1 MTYCAARVK
10 LNVVSNSIPIPISMN
25 ATLDSAV
32 ISLRRGTLP
41 LLISMPHVGTQVPR
55 DIAATMTEAA
65 RHVDDCDW
73 HLERLYD
80 FAARR
85 GASMLAPSNARYV
98 VDLNRP
104 PDNANLYPGQDTTG
118 LLPID
123 TFDKAP
129 LYHPGGEP
137 TEAEVARRV
146 ERYWQPYHEAL
157 ARTLAELKA
166 QHGAVLLWE
175 AHSIRSHVPR
185 FFEGRLPDFNIG
197 TASGASAAPGMAE
210 ALVECVKR
218 HGGGYTAVANGRFKG
233 GYITRHYGQPEEGIH
248 AVQLELSQITYMDE
262 ARPYAYD
269 EALASRVEPLLD
281 ALIDEALGRLPR
293 A

>member
-1 MTYCAARVK
+1 MTQKCAASVN
-10 LNVVSNSIPIPISMN
+10 LNDPRFRPLDMN
-25 ATLDSAV
+25 PTLDPAV
-32 ISLRRGTLP
+32 FSLQPGTLP
-41 LLISMPHVGTQVPR
+41 LLISMPHVGTHLPSN
-55 DIAATMTEAA
+55 IAATMTEVA

-80 FAARR
+80 VAARR
-85 GASMLAPSNARYV
+85 GASMLVPSHARYV

-137 TEAEVARRV
+137 TDAEVARRV
-146 ERYWQPYHEAL
+146 ARYWQPYHDAL

-166 QHGAVLLWE
+166 RHGAVLLWE
-175 AHSIRSHVPR
+175 AHSIRSQVPR
-185 FFEGRLPDFNIG
+185 FFEGRLPDFNFG
-197 TASGASAAPGMAE
+197 TANGASATPGMAE

-218 HGGGYTAVANGRFKG
+218 HGGYTAVANARFKG
-233 GYITRHYGQPEEGIH
+233 GYITRHYGQPEQGIH
-248 AVQLELSQITYMDE
+248 AVQLELSQITYMQE
-262 ARPYAYD
+262 TRPYAYD
-269 EALASRVEPLLD
+269 EALAARVEPLLE

-293 A
+293 G